1 MSEEQVKVAVRIRP
15 FTKRERER
23 NAELIVSMNGNTT
36 TIRHPENQK
45 DIKQFT
51 FDYSYWSHDGFKT
64 EAGGVLVPDGKNSTY
79 ISQQRVFDDLG
90 RGLLENAFGG
100 YSCSL
105 FAYGQTGSGKSFSMI
120 GYGPNRGI
128 VPIICEELFDKIGK
142 NKDPDKKFQV
152 TLTMMEIY
160 NEQIRDLL
168 ARDKSPQTNLQV
180 RQSPVQGFYVQGLT
194 QVPVGSYGEIE
205 QRMSQGTARRTVA
218 ATNMNETSSRAHT
231 IITITFDQLIGCE
244 ESKISRKR
252 SVINLVD
259 LAGSERAES
268 TGATGDRLKEGA
280 KINRSL
286 SALGNVISALAEN
299 KKVIPYRD
307 SILTKLLQ
315 NALGGNSKTV
325 MIAAISPADVY
336 YDETLSTLRYADRA
350 KQIKNTVLIN
360 EDPMESLIRD
370 LKAEN
375 ERLKKALNST
385 ELPSSVVVKDLTPKE
400 IEDLKNR
407 MRKEI
412 MEQMEI
418 NLAAMEAQNQA
429 AFEEKLRQARLE
441 ITQQTIEL
449 PKKSGDSH
457 ASKKSKPYLSNL
469 NEDPQLSGII
479 IHVLSHKQTGI
490 GREPP
495 IESQSNEK
503 SSKTYWIQM
512 KGLCMVD
519 EHALLIRHGKTGA
532 VVELRALPNAV
543 RMTKVNGVPVKN
555 SVTLHHKDRILFGSH
570 QLYIFHNPLSK
581 EFADELKSGME
592 PEIIDWEFA
601 QRELAQATGFEQFS
615 NKPRKKEEA
624 ILQQQLLELLPMVNE
639 ANAIADELNKQRTF
653 EVILLPPTA
662 QALKYGELKRTK
674 VMVRMKCTNT
684 GQMCLW
690 EREKFMT
697 RRFLMQ
703 DMYQKSLNNQLEDY
717 LQESDPFWEPLE
729 DLFIGIAPAFLRAL
743 AYRLDV
749 DEEVKIMDFIGDELG
764 TINVKLIPCSASNSK
779 SPLPSD
785 STSNKKDDVT
795 FIEDP
800 RQLIG
805 KPYSFKVKQNK
816 RRYTVYYRIFK
827 ESELTTA
834 TMEPNKLHTR
844 LYSIDEITHEHLD
857 YFHSEFICFMIY
869 CSQLENDVKK
879 TFHDYSP
886 TQLFPRRYSHLSVE
900 ELDDISKLKTELTI
914 LQRGLDSFLKKD
926 KQLDKLYESW
936 ANKSS
941 SVVNF
946 KLLLEDIRNL
956 VNMKIPTNLLTALE
970 KKTVS
975 FFYGHSL
982 FKKETVH
989 LMF

>member
-1 MSEEQVKVAVRIRP
+1 MY
-15 FTKRERER
+15 
-23 NAELIVSMNGNTT
+23 VSQ
-36 TIRHPENQK
+36 RH
-45 DIKQFT
+45 
-51 FDYSYWSHDGFKT
+51 
-64 EAGGVLVPDGKNSTY
+64 
-79 ISQQRVFDDLG
+79 VFDDLG
-90 RGLLENAFGG
+90 RGLLENAFSG

-105 FAYGQTGSGKSFSMI
+105 FAYGQTGSGKSYSMI

-128 VPIICEELFDKIGK
+128 IPIICEELFDRIDK

-168 ARDKSPQTNLQV
+168 TRDKSSQTNLQI
-180 RQSPVQGFYVQGLT
+180 RQSPAQGFYVQGLT

-205 QRMSQGTARRTVA
+205 QRMNQGTARRSVA

-231 IITITFDQLIGCE
+231 IITITFDQLIGSE

-252 SVINLVD
+252 SIINLVD

-315 NALGGNSKTV
+315 NALGGNSFSFVIHLLYKHSISLFYYIVLFVNTRLKQFSKTV
-325 MIAAISPADVY
+325 MIAAISPADIN

-360 EDPMESLIRD
+360 EDPMESLIRE

-375 ERLKKALNST
+375 ERLNKALNST
-385 ELPSSVVVKDLTPKE
+385 ELPSSVVVKGLTPKE
-400 IEDLKNR
+400 IEDLKNQ
-407 MRKEI
+407 MRREM

-418 NLAAMEAQNQA
+418 NLATIEAQNQA
-429 AFEEKLRQARLE
+429 AFDEKLRQARLE
-441 ITQQTIEL
+441 ITQQTAEL
-449 PKKSGDSH
+449 LKKSGDSRI
-457 ASKKSKPYLSNL
+457 STKSKPYLSNL

-495 IESQSNEK
+495 SESPSNEK
-503 SSKTYWIQM
+503 SKIFWIQM

-532 VVELRALPNAV
+532 EVELRALPNAV
-543 RMTKVNGVPVKN
+543 RMTKVNGVTVKN

-581 EFADELKSGME
+581 EFADELKSGVE
-592 PEIIDWEFA
+592 PETIDWEFA

-639 ANAIADELNKQRTF
+639 VNAIADELNKQRTF

-662 QALKYGELKRTK
+662 QALKYGEAKRTK
-674 VMVRMKCTNT
+674 VMVRMICTNT

-703 DMYQKSLNNQLEDY
+703 DMYQKSLNKQLEDY
-717 LQESDPFWEPLE
+717 LQEADPFWEPLE
-729 DLFIGIAPAFLRAL
+729 ELFIGIAPAFLRAL

-749 DEEVKIMDFIGDELG
+749 NEELKIMDFIGDELG
-764 TINVKLIPCSASNSK
+764 TINIKLIPCSASNPK
-779 SPLPSD
+779 SALPSNNA
-785 STSNKKDDVT
+785 SSNKNDDVA

-800 RQLIG
+800 RELIG
-805 KPYSFKVKQNK
+805 KPYSFKIILGSLNLYDSEQNK
-816 RRYTVYYRIFK
+816 RKYTVYYRIFK
-827 ESELTTA
+827 ESELTA
-834 TMEPNKLHTR
+834 AKMESNKLHTR
-844 LYSIDEITHEHLD
+844 LYSIDQITHEHLA

-869 CSQLENDVKK
+869 CSQFEKDVKK
-879 TFHDYSP
+879 SFDGYLPAPLLS
-886 TQLFPRRYSHLSVE
+886 RRYSRLSVE
-900 ELDDISKLKTELTI
+900 ELDDMSKLKTELTI
-914 LQRGLDSFLKKD
+914 LQRGLDSFSKKD
-926 KQLDKLYESW
+926 KQLDELYKSW

-941 SVVNF
+941 SADNF
-946 KLLLEDIRNL
+946 KLLLEDVHKL
-956 VNMKIPTNLLTALE
+956 VNMRIPSINLSTALE
-970 KKTVS
+970 KKTD
-975 FFYGHSL
+975 
-982 FKKETVH
+982 
-989 LMF
+989 

>member
-1 MSEEQVKVAVRIRP
+1 MLVNK
-15 FTKRERER
+15 
-23 NAELIVSMNGNTT
+23 
-36 TIRHPENQK
+36 NQK

-51 FDYSYWSHDGFKT
+51 FDHSYWSHDGFKT
-64 EAGGVLVPDGKNSTY
+64 EADGVLVPDGENSIY
-79 ISQQRVFDDLG
+79 VSQRHVFDDLG
-90 RGLLENAFGG
+90 RGLLENAFSG

-105 FAYGQTGSGKSFSMI
+105 FAYGQTGSGKSYSMI

-128 VPIICEELFDKIGK
+128 VPIICEQLFDRIGK
-142 NKDPDKKFQV
+142 NNDPDKKFQV

-168 ARDKSPQTNLQV
+168 TRDKSSQTNLQI
-180 RQSPVQGFYVQGLT
+180 RQSPAQGFYVQGLT

-205 QRMSQGTARRTVA
+205 QRMNQGTARRTVA

-231 IITITFDQLIGCE
+231 IITITFDQLIGSE

-315 NALGGNSKTV
+315 NALGGNSILLFYCVVLFVNTRLKQFSKTV
-325 MIAAISPADVY
+325 MIAAISPADIN

-360 EDPMESLIRD
+360 EDPMESLIRE

-385 ELPSSVVVKDLTPKE
+385 ELPSSVVVKGLTPKE
-400 IEDLKNR
+400 IEDLKNQ
-407 MRKEI
+407 MRKEM
-412 MEQMEI
+412 MEQMETNMATI
-418 NLAAMEAQNQA
+418 EAQNQA
-429 AFEEKLRQARLE
+429 AFDEKLRQARLE
-441 ITQQTIEL
+441 ITQQTVEL
-449 PKKSGDSH
+449 PKKSGDSRD
-457 ASKKSKPYLSNL
+457 SSKSKPYLSNL

-495 IESQSNEK
+495 SELQSNEK
-503 SSKTYWIQM
+503 SKIFWIQM

-532 VVELRALPNAV
+532 EVELRALPNAV
-543 RMTKVNGVPVKN
+543 RMTKVNGVTVKN

-581 EFADELKSGME
+581 EFADESKSGME
-592 PEIIDWEFA
+592 PETIDWEFA

-639 ANAIADELNKQRTF
+639 VNAIADELNKQRTF

-662 QALKYGELKRTK
+662 QALKYGESKRTK
-674 VMVRMKCTNT
+674 VMVRMICTNT

-703 DMYQKSLNNQLEDY
+703 DMYQKSLSKQLEDY

-749 DEEVKIMDFIGDELG
+749 DEELKIMDFIGDELG
-764 TINVKLIPCSASNSK
+764 TINIKLIPCSVSNSK
-779 SPLPSD
+779 SALPSNNA
-785 STSNKKDDVT
+785 SSNKKDDVT

-800 RQLIG
+800 RELIG
-805 KPYSFKVKQNK
+805 KPYSFKIILGSLNLYVSEQNK
-816 RRYTVYYRIFK
+816 HKYTVYYRIFK
-827 ESELTTA
+827 ESELTA
-834 TMEPNKLHTR
+834 AKMESNKLHTR
-844 LYSIDEITHEHLD
+844 LYSIDQITHEHLD

-869 CSQLENDVKK
+869 CSQFEKDVKK
-879 TFHDYSP
+879 TFDVYSP
-886 TQLFPRRYSHLSVE
+886 APLLSRRYSRLSVE

-914 LQRGLDSFLKKD
+914 LQRGLDSFSKKD
-926 KQLDKLYESW
+926 KQLDKLYKSW

-941 SVVNF
+941 SADNF
-946 KLLLEDIRNL
+946 KLLLEDVHKL
-956 VNMKIPTNLLTALE
+956 VNMKIPSINLSTALE
-970 KKTVS
+970 KKTND
-975 FFYGHSL
+975 
-982 FKKETVH
+982 
-989 LMF
+989 